1 MLGVRFEDG
10 QTLVI
15 GHAQALVESVDA
27 YVGASVAANNYNQE
41 ILNQTSL
48 TNQLAP
54 ITQARI
60 EQLRE
65 EEAANYAAAFAGS
78 ELGDKTVML
87 SNFISEEEGHIR
99 GLNQQNRRNIEIQRE
114 AALAAA
120 EHAAAVDALN
130 RALVDNFV
138 SALNS
143 SEGIGFY
150 NESMDELGQHSAF
163 VSDMTTQQTADL
175 TDLQGAYDKA
185 AEKVRDYELG
195 IAGAN
200 LTDEERAEKI
210 QEQQEIMAGLAPNIE
225 ALNAVGGEYVSWTTE
240 ATVNQERVNQALF
253 DAVAATTD
261 DAASLAILGGA
272 LGLYSEEATE
282 AALKSALIQAKIDE
296 LAAAYVSGAVT
307 VGGMQESLANFIAGL
322 DAVGPAADTAAGS
335 VGTATAALSEQDAA
349 LAEKLGVF
357 DEQATTASGSAV
369 TAFGEIEAG
378 AETHMPAAASIVDE
392 NAQAIL
398 TSVDTAFGEMASTAE
413 TQMGA
418 VVTATG
424 ANLEEAAVTAE
435 GYVVRFGDVGSNIG
449 QTMTSTLLAE
459 GGALSNAAAQIVADA
474 LAAAEAAAEAQSPSR
489 RAMRLSDDII
499 EGLVMQLMAGETDL
513 KEVMALIASGAF
525 DTLEEE
531 IEEGGI
537 DAAAALEDIIERM
550 FDTVQDTLSAGRRLG
565 GISEFF
571 AGMILDPAQEALDT
585 LDERLAGAADSL
597 ADSLGGFLP
606 DLSGDLDAMIAAAEA
621 AGSPDLADALREYQ
635 ALQQERNAAEAEYI
649 AAQERL
655 LAIQEQQQQLA
666 FLQNQLDLIQQL
678 REAGLDPA
686 AVLGGIPLG
695 LDASPED
702 LLNASQAALAAL
714 IGQANLQLGQVG
726 GVIAPGGG
734 PTVGPSVFQGGPSA
748 TGLSAAVPTLSG
760 PTPSPTIAAN
770 GDVTIYID
778 IDARGAAPGV
788 GDEIADRLEGVLGQ
802 KARRVNHIVRTR

>member
-1 MLGVRFEDG
+1 
-10 QTLVI
+10 
-15 GHAQALVESVDA
+15 
-27 YVGASVAANNYNQE
+27 
-41 ILNQTSL
+41 
-48 TNQLAP
+48 
-54 ITQARI
+54 
-60 EQLRE
+60 
-65 EEAANYAAAFAGS
+65 
-78 ELGDKTVML
+78 
-87 SNFISEEEGHIR
+87 
-99 GLNQQNRRNIEIQRE
+99 
-114 AALAAA
+114 
-120 EHAAAVDALN
+120 
-130 RALVDNFV
+130 
-138 SALNS
+138 
-143 SEGIGFY
+143 
-150 NESMDELGQHSAF
+150 
-163 VSDMTTQQTADL
+163 
-175 TDLQGAYDKA
+175 
-185 AEKVRDYELG
+185 
-195 IAGAN
+195 
-200 LTDEERAEKI
+200 
-210 QEQQEIMAGLAPNIE
+210 
-225 ALNAVGGEYVSWTTE
+225 
-240 ATVNQERVNQALF
+240 
-253 DAVAATTD
+253 
-261 DAASLAILGGA
+261 
-272 LGLYSEEATE
+272 
-282 AALKSALIQAKIDE
+282 
-296 LAAAYVSGAVT
+296 
-307 VGGMQESLANFIAGL
+307 
-322 DAVGPAADTAAGS
+322 
-335 VGTATAALSEQDAA
+335 
-349 LAEKLGVF
+349 
-357 DEQATTASGSAV
+357 
-369 TAFGEIEAG
+369 
-378 AETHMPAAASIVDE
+378 
-392 NAQAIL
+392 
-398 TSVDTAFGEMASTAE
+398 
-413 TQMGA
+413 
-418 VVTATG
+418 
-424 ANLEEAAVTAE
+424 
-435 GYVVRFGDVGSNIG
+435 
-449 QTMTSTLLAE
+449 
-459 GGALSNAAAQIVADA
+459 
-474 LAAAEAAAEAQSPSR
+474 
-489 RAMRLSDDII
+489 MRLSDDII